1 MISSSDWNLNTA
13 TKNPTTSS
21 TNSSG
26 SASGTSGTTSNSS
39 GIVSNPNAS
48 LDKDAFLKLLL
59 IELQHQDPTDPMD
72 SDKMLT
78 QTSQLSALE
87 MQQNTNTTMQKMVE
101 TMKKLSDSF
110 STSMNTSALG
120 AIGKMATVSD
130 NKIKLTGP
138 DELVTLKMYLPE
150 DSDDKGVTLEIY
162 DSNNKLVFSE
172 KSDAKSISK
181 GLFTMEWPGR
191 NNDGVYA
198 GDGQYTVKM
207 VYNNKNGEKITANYG
222 TYPIEGVVFKNGV
235 AYAKMAGQE
244 VPFDTIQEITDY
256 KLSSSS
262 STGSSGQAGG
272 SSNENSSGSKVDGD
286 KGQSS
291 SSSTGSTGSSGQAG
305 GSSNENSSGSKEA
318 GDKGQ
323 KA

>member
-1 MISSSDWNLNTA
+1 MISLSDWNLNTA
-13 TKNPTTSS
+13 AT
-21 TNSSG
+21 
-26 SASGTSGTTSNSS
+26 TSGTTSSGSTSGTTRTDSSSSS
-39 GIVSNPNAS
+39 GIVSNPNAT

-101 TMKKLSDSF
+101 TMQKLSDSF
-110 STSMNTSALG
+110 STSMSTSALG

-130 NKIKLTGP
+130 NKIKLTGA
-138 DELVTLKMYLPE
+138 DELIALKMYLPE
-150 DSDDKGVTLEIY
+150 DSDENGVTLEIY

-172 KSDAKSISK
+172 KSDAKSISQ

-198 GDGQYTVKM
+198 GDGEYTVKM

-222 TYPIEGVVFKNGV
+222 TYPIEGVVFKDGV

-244 VPFDTIQEITDY
+244 VPFDAIQEITDY
-256 KLSSSS
+256 KLGSSS
-262 STGSSGQAGG
+262 STGGSGSSGDSSGG
-272 SSNENSSGSKVDGD
+272 SSDGDSSGSGSTEDGD
-286 KGQSS
+286 K
-291 SSSTGSTGSSGQAG
+291 
-305 GSSNENSSGSKEA
+305 EE
-318 GDKGQ
+318 

>member
-1 MISSSDWNLNTA
+1 MLTSSDWTMTNTNTNTNTA
-13 TKNPTTSS
+13 TTTSTNTTSDTSS
-21 TNSSG
+21 TSSSG
-26 SASGTSGTTSNSS
+26 LA
-39 GIVSNPNAS
+39 SNPNAT

-101 TMKKLSDSF
+101 TMQLLSNSF
-110 STSMNTSALG
+110 STSMSTSAIG

-130 NKIKLTGP
+130 NKIKLTGS
-138 DELVTLKMYLPE
+138 DEIIALKMYLPE
-150 DSDDKGVTLEIY
+150 DSDENGVTLEVY

-172 KSDAKSISK
+172 KSGEQSVSQ

-198 GDGQYTVKM
+198 GDGEYTVKM

-222 TYPIEGVVFKNGV
+222 TYPIEGIIFKEGL
-235 AYAKMAGQE
+235 AYAKMAGEE
-244 VPFDTIQEITDY
+244 VPFDAITEITDY

-262 STGSSGQAGG
+262 STGSGSSGSDSSGG
-272 SSNENSSGSKVDGD
+272 SSGTTEDSESEER
-286 KGQSS
+286 
-291 SSSTGSTGSSGQAG
+291 A
-305 GSSNENSSGSKEA
+305 
-318 GDKGQ
+318 
-323 KA
+323 

>member
-1 MISSSDWNLNTA
+1 MATTSWNNNLNWTNTSTA
-13 TKNPTTSS
+13 ATTSTSTASDTSS
-21 TNSSG
+21 TSSSG
-26 SASGTSGTTSNSS
+26 LA
-39 GIVSNPNAS
+39 SNPNAT

-101 TMKKLSDSF
+101 TMQLLSNSF
-110 STSMNTSALG
+110 STSMSTSAIG

-130 NKIKLTGP
+130 NKIKLTGS
-138 DELVTLKMYLPE
+138 DEIIALKMYLPE
-150 DSDDKGVTLEIY
+150 DSDENGVTLEVY

-172 KSDAKSISK
+172 KSGEQSVSQ

-198 GDGQYTVKM
+198 GDGEYTVKM

-222 TYPIEGVVFKNGV
+222 TYPIEGIVFKEGI

-244 VPFDTIQEITDY
+244 VPFDAISEITDY

-262 STGSSGQAGG
+262 SSGSSSSGG
-272 SSNENSSGSKVDGD
+272 DSSGDSSGSTEDSD
-286 KGQSS
+286 
-291 SSSTGSTGSSGQAG
+291 
-305 GSSNENSSGSKEA
+305 EEE
-318 GDKGQ
+318 

>member
-1 MISSSDWNLNTA
+1 MLTSSDWTMTNTNTNTA
-13 TKNPTTSS
+13 ATTTSTSTTSDTSS
-21 TNSSG
+21 TSSSG
-26 SASGTSGTTSNSS
+26 LA
-39 GIVSNPNAS
+39 SNPNAT

-101 TMKKLSDSF
+101 TMQLLSNSF
-110 STSMNTSALG
+110 STSMSTSAIG

-130 NKIKLTGP
+130 NKIKLTGS
-138 DELVTLKMYLPE
+138 DEIIALKMYLPE
-150 DSDDKGVTLEIY
+150 DSDENGVTLEVY

-172 KSDAKSISK
+172 KSGEQSISQ

-198 GDGQYTVKM
+198 GDGKYTVKM

-235 AYAKMAGQE
+235 AHAKMAGQE
-244 VPFDTIQEITDY
+244 VPFDAISEITDY

-262 STGSSGQAGG
+262 STGSG
-272 SSNENSSGSKVDGD
+272 SSGS
-286 KGQSS
+286 
-291 SSSTGSTGSSGQAG
+291 GSSGD
-305 GSSNENSSGSKEA
+305 SSGSTE
-318 GDKGQ
+318 DSDEEE

>member
-1 MISSSDWNLNTA
+1 MISSADWNLNTTA
-13 TKNPTTSS
+13 T
-21 TNSSG
+21 
-26 SASGTSGTTSNSS
+26 TSGTTSSGSTSGTTRTDSSSSS
-39 GIVSNPNAS
+39 GIVSNPNAT

-101 TMKKLSDSF
+101 TMQKLSDSF
-110 STSMNTSALG
+110 STSMSTSALG

-130 NKIKLTGP
+130 NKIKLTGA
-138 DELVTLKMYLPE
+138 DELIALKMYLPE
-150 DSDDKGVTLEIY
+150 DSDENGVTLEIY

-172 KSDAKSISK
+172 KSDAKSISQ

-198 GDGQYTVKM
+198 GDGEYTVKM

-222 TYPIEGVVFKNGV
+222 TYPIEGVVFKDGV

-244 VPFDTIQEITDY
+244 VPFDAIQEITDY
-256 KLSSSS
+256 KLGSSS
-262 STGSSGQAGG
+262 STGGSGSSGDSSGG
-272 SSNENSSGSKVDGD
+272 SSDGDSSGSGSTEDGD
-286 KGQSS
+286 K
-291 SSSTGSTGSSGQAG
+291 
-305 GSSNENSSGSKEA
+305 EE
-318 GDKGQ
+318 

>member
-1 MISSSDWNLNTA
+1 MISSSDWNLNT
-13 TKNPTTSS
+13 TT
-21 TNSSG
+21 T
-26 SASGTSGTTSNSS
+26 TSGTTSSGSTSGTTRTDSSSSS
-39 GIVSNPNAS
+39 GIVSNPNAT

-101 TMKKLSDSF
+101 TMQKLSDSF
-110 STSMNTSALG
+110 STSMSTSALG

-130 NKIKLTGP
+130 NKIKLTGA
-138 DELVTLKMYLPE
+138 DELIALKMYLPE
-150 DSDDKGVTLEIY
+150 DSDENGVTLEIY

-172 KSDAKSISK
+172 KSDAKSISQ

-198 GDGQYTVKM
+198 GDGEYTVKM

-222 TYPIEGVVFKNGV
+222 TYPIEGVVFKDGV

-244 VPFDTIQEITDY
+244 VPFDAIQEITDY
-256 KLSSSS
+256 KLGSSS
-262 STGSSGQAGG
+262 STGGSGSSGDSSGG
-272 SSNENSSGSKVDGD
+272 SSDGGSSGSTEDSD
-286 KGQSS
+286 KEER
-291 SSSTGSTGSSGQAG
+291 A
-305 GSSNENSSGSKEA
+305 
-318 GDKGQ
+318 
-323 KA
+323 

>member
-1 MISSSDWNLNTA
+1 MLTSSDWTMTNTNTNTA
-13 TKNPTTSS
+13 ATTTSTSTTSDTSS
-21 TNSSG
+21 TSSSG
-26 SASGTSGTTSNSS
+26 L
-39 GIVSNPNAS
+39 VSNPNAT

-78 QTSQLSALE
+78 QTSQLAALE

-101 TMKKLSDSF
+101 TMQLLSNSF
-110 STSMNTSALG
+110 STSMSTSAIG

-130 NKIKLTGP
+130 NKIKLTGS
-138 DELVTLKMYLPE
+138 DEVIALKMYLPE
-150 DSDDKGVTLEIY
+150 DSDENGVTLEVY

-172 KSDAKSISK
+172 KSGEQSVSQ

-198 GDGQYTVKM
+198 GDGEYTVKM

-222 TYPIEGVVFKNGV
+222 TYPIEGIVFKEGI

-244 VPFDTIQEITDY
+244 VPFDAISEITDY

-262 STGSSGQAGG
+262 STGSG
-272 SSNENSSGSKVDGD
+272 SSGS
-286 KGQSS
+286 
-291 SSSTGSTGSSGQAG
+291 GSSGD
-305 GSSNENSSGSKEA
+305 SSGSTE
-318 GDKGQ
+318 DSDEEE

>member
-1 MISSSDWNLNTA
+1 MATTSWNNNLNWTNTSTA
-13 TKNPTTSS
+13 ATTSTSTASDTSS
-21 TNSSG
+21 TSSSG
-26 SASGTSGTTSNSS
+26 LT
-39 GIVSNPNAS
+39 SNPNAT

-101 TMKKLSDSF
+101 TMQLLSNSF
-110 STSMNTSALG
+110 STSMSTSAIG

-130 NKIKLTGP
+130 NKIKLTGS
-138 DELVTLKMYLPE
+138 DEIIALKMYLPE
-150 DSDDKGVTLEIY
+150 DSDENGVTLEVY

-172 KSDAKSISK
+172 KSGEQSVSQ

-198 GDGQYTVKM
+198 GDGEYTVKM

-222 TYPIEGVVFKNGV
+222 TYPIEGIVFKEGI

-244 VPFDTIQEITDY
+244 VPFDAISEITDY

-262 STGSSGQAGG
+262 SSGSSSSGG
-272 SSNENSSGSKVDGD
+272 DSSGDSSGSTEDSDEEG
-286 KGQSS
+286 
-291 SSSTGSTGSSGQAG
+291 
-305 GSSNENSSGSKEA
+305 
-318 GDKGQ
+318 

>member
-1 MISSSDWNLNTA
+1 MLTSSDWTMTNTNTNTA
-13 TKNPTTSS
+13 ATTTSTSTTSDTSS
-21 TNSSG
+21 TSSSG
-26 SASGTSGTTSNSS
+26 L
-39 GIVSNPNAS
+39 VSNPNAT

-101 TMKKLSDSF
+101 TMQLLSNSF
-110 STSMNTSALG
+110 STSMSTSAIG

-130 NKIKLTGP
+130 NKIKLTGS
-138 DELVTLKMYLPE
+138 DEVIALKMYLPE
-150 DSDDKGVTLEIY
+150 DSDENGVTLEVY

-172 KSDAKSISK
+172 KSGEQSVSQ

-198 GDGQYTVKM
+198 GDGEYTVKM

-222 TYPIEGVVFKNGV
+222 TYPIEGIVFKEGI

-244 VPFDTIQEITDY
+244 VPFDAISEITDY

-262 STGSSGQAGG
+262 STGSG
-272 SSNENSSGSKVDGD
+272 SSGS
-286 KGQSS
+286 
-291 SSSTGSTGSSGQAG
+291 GSSGD
-305 GSSNENSSGSKEA
+305 SSGSTED
-318 GDKGQ
+318 GDEEE

>member
-1 MISSSDWNLNTA
+1 MLTSSDWTMTNTNTNTNTNTA
-13 TKNPTTSS
+13 TTTSTNTTSDTSS
-21 TNSSG
+21 TSSSG
-26 SASGTSGTTSNSS
+26 LA
-39 GIVSNPNAS
+39 SNPNAT

-101 TMKKLSDSF
+101 TMQLLSNSF
-110 STSMNTSALG
+110 STSMSTSAIG

-130 NKIKLTGP
+130 NKIKLTGS
-138 DELVTLKMYLPE
+138 DEIIALKMYLPE
-150 DSDDKGVTLEIY
+150 DSDENGVTLEVY

-172 KSDAKSISK
+172 KSGEQSVSQ

-198 GDGQYTVKM
+198 GDGEYTVKM

-222 TYPIEGVVFKNGV
+222 TYPIEGIIFKEGL

-244 VPFDTIQEITDY
+244 VPFDAITEITDY

-262 STGSSGQAGG
+262 STGSGSSGSDSSGG
-272 SSNENSSGSKVDGD
+272 SSGTTEGSE
-286 KGQSS
+286 SEER
-291 SSSTGSTGSSGQAG
+291 A
-305 GSSNENSSGSKEA
+305 
-318 GDKGQ
+318 
-323 KA
+323 

>member
-1 MISSSDWNLNTA
+1 MISSSDWNLNTTA
-13 TKNPTTSS
+13 T
-21 TNSSG
+21 
-26 SASGTSGTTSNSS
+26 TSGTTSLGSTSGTTRTDSSSSS
-39 GIVSNPNAS
+39 GIVSNPNAT

-101 TMKKLSDSF
+101 TMQKLSDSF
-110 STSMNTSALG
+110 STSMSTSALG

-130 NKIKLTGP
+130 NKIKLTGA
-138 DELVTLKMYLPE
+138 DELIALKMYLPE
-150 DSDDKGVTLEIY
+150 DSDENGVTLEIY

-172 KSDAKSISK
+172 KSDAKSISQ

-198 GDGQYTVKM
+198 GDGEYTVKM

-222 TYPIEGVVFKNGV
+222 TYPIEGVVFKDGV

-244 VPFDTIQEITDY
+244 VPFDAIQEITDY
-256 KLSSSS
+256 KLGSSS
-262 STGSSGQAGG
+262 STGGSGSSGDSSGG
-272 SSNENSSGSKVDGD
+272 LSDGDSSGSGSTEDGD
-286 KGQSS
+286 K
-291 SSSTGSTGSSGQAG
+291 
-305 GSSNENSSGSKEA
+305 EE
-318 GDKGQ
+318 

>member
-13 TKNPTTSS
+13 AT
-21 TNSSG
+21 
-26 SASGTSGTTSNSS
+26 TSGTTSSGSTSGTTRTDSSSSS
-39 GIVSNPNAS
+39 GIVSNPNAT

-101 TMKKLSDSF
+101 TMQKLSDSF
-110 STSMNTSALG
+110 STSMSTSALG
-120 AIGKMATVSD
+120 AIGKIATVSD
-130 NKIKLTGP
+130 NKIKLTGA
-138 DELVTLKMYLPE
+138 DELIALKMYLPE
-150 DSDDKGVTLEIY
+150 DSDENGVTLEIY

-172 KSDAKSISK
+172 KSDAKSISQ

-198 GDGQYTVKM
+198 GDGEYTVKM

-222 TYPIEGVVFKNGV
+222 TYPIEGVVFKDGV

-244 VPFDTIQEITDY
+244 VPFDAIQEITDY
-256 KLSSSS
+256 KLGSSS
-262 STGSSGQAGG
+262 STGGSGSSGDSSGG
-272 SSNENSSGSKVDGD
+272 SSDGDSSGSGSTEDGD
-286 KGQSS
+286 K
-291 SSSTGSTGSSGQAG
+291 
-305 GSSNENSSGSKEA
+305 EE
-318 GDKGQ
+318 

>member
-1 MISSSDWNLNTA
+1 MATTNWNSNLNWTNTA
-13 TKNPTTSS
+13 NTTNNSTTKTD
-21 TNSSG
+21 NSSN
-26 SASGTSGTTSNSS
+26 SNNNSGV
-39 GIVSNPNAS
+39 VSNPNAT

-101 TMKKLSDSF
+101 TMQKLSDSF
-110 STSMNTSALG
+110 STSMSTSALG

-130 NKIKLTGP
+130 NKIKLTGA
-138 DELVTLKMYLPE
+138 DELIALKMYLPE
-150 DSDDKGVTLEIY
+150 DSDENGVTLEIY

-172 KSDAKSISK
+172 KSDAKSISQ

-198 GDGQYTVKM
+198 GDGEYTVKM

-222 TYPIEGVVFKNGV
+222 TYPIEGIVFKDGQ
-235 AYAKMAGQE
+235 AIAKMAGQE
-244 VPFDTIQEITDY
+244 VPFDAIQEITDY

-262 STGSSGQAGG
+262 STGESG
-272 SSNENSSGSKVDGD
+272 SSDGDSSGSTEDGD
-286 KGQSS
+286 K
-291 SSSTGSTGSSGQAG
+291 
-305 GSSNENSSGSKEA
+305 EE
-318 GDKGQ
+318 

>member
-1 MISSSDWNLNTA
+1 MISSSDWNLNTTA
-13 TKNPTTSS
+13 T
-21 TNSSG
+21 
-26 SASGTSGTTSNSS
+26 TSGTTSSGSTSGTTRTDSSSSS
-39 GIVSNPNAS
+39 GIVSNPNAT

-101 TMKKLSDSF
+101 TMQKLSDSF
-110 STSMNTSALG
+110 STSMSTSALG

-130 NKIKLTGP
+130 NKIKLTGA
-138 DELVTLKMYLPE
+138 DELIALKMYLPE
-150 DSDDKGVTLEIY
+150 DSDENGVTLEIY

-172 KSDAKSISK
+172 KSDAKSISQ

-198 GDGQYTVKM
+198 GDGEYTVKM

-222 TYPIEGVVFKNGV
+222 TYPIEGVVFKDGV

-244 VPFDTIQEITDY
+244 VPFDAIQEITDY
-256 KLSSSS
+256 KLGSSS
-262 STGSSGQAGG
+262 STGGSGSSGDSSGDSSGG
-272 SSNENSSGSKVDGD
+272 SSDGDSSGSGSTEDGD
-286 KGQSS
+286 K
-291 SSSTGSTGSSGQAG
+291 
-305 GSSNENSSGSKEA
+305 EE
-318 GDKGQ
+318 

>member
-1 MISSSDWNLNTA
+1 MATTSWNNNLNWTNTSSAATTGTSTA
-13 TKNPTTSS
+13 SDTSS
-21 TNSSG
+21 TSSSG
-26 SASGTSGTTSNSS
+26 LT
-39 GIVSNPNAS
+39 SNPNAT

-101 TMKKLSDSF
+101 TMQLLSNSF
-110 STSMNTSALG
+110 STSMSTSAIG

-130 NKIKLTGP
+130 NKIKLTGS
-138 DELVTLKMYLPE
+138 DEIIALKMYLPE
-150 DSDDKGVTLEIY
+150 DSDENGVTLEVY

-172 KSDAKSISK
+172 KSGEQSVSQ

-198 GDGQYTVKM
+198 GDGEYTVKM

-222 TYPIEGVVFKNGV
+222 TYPIEGIVFKEGI

-244 VPFDTIQEITDY
+244 VPFDAISEITDY

-262 STGSSGQAGG
+262 SSGSGSSGGD
-272 SSNENSSGSKVDGD
+272 SSGDSSGSTEDSD
-286 KGQSS
+286 
-291 SSSTGSTGSSGQAG
+291 
-305 GSSNENSSGSKEA
+305 EEE
-318 GDKGQ
+318 

>member
-13 TKNPTTSS
+13 ATTSGA
-21 TNSSG
+21 TSSG
-26 SASGTSGTTSNSS
+26 STSGITRTDSSSSS
-39 GIVSNPNAS
+39 GIVSNPNAT

-101 TMKKLSDSF
+101 TMQKLSDSF
-110 STSMNTSALG
+110 STSMSTSALG

-130 NKIKLTGP
+130 NKIKLTGA
-138 DELVTLKMYLPE
+138 DELIALKMYLPE
-150 DSDDKGVTLEIY
+150 DSDENGVTLEIY

-172 KSDAKSISK
+172 KSDAKSISQ

-198 GDGQYTVKM
+198 GDGEYTVKM
-207 VYNNKNGEKITANYG
+207 VYNNKNGKKITANYG
-222 TYPIEGVVFKNGV
+222 TYPIEGVVFKDGV

-244 VPFDTIQEITDY
+244 VPFDAIQEITDY
-256 KLSSSS
+256 KLGSSS
-262 STGSSGQAGG
+262 STGGSGSSGDSSGG
-272 SSNENSSGSKVDGD
+272 SSNGDSSGSGSTEDGD
-286 KGQSS
+286 K
-291 SSSTGSTGSSGQAG
+291 
-305 GSSNENSSGSKEA
+305 EE
-318 GDKGQ
+318 

>member
-1 MISSSDWNLNTA
+1 MATTNWNSNLNWTNTANTNQTSNKDTKVDNSSS
-13 TKNPTTSS
+13 
-21 TNSSG
+21 
-26 SASGTSGTTSNSS
+26 SNSS
-39 GIVSNPNAS
+39 GVVSNPNAT

-101 TMKKLSDSF
+101 TMEKLSNSF
-110 STSMNTSALG
+110 STSMSTAAVG
-120 AIGKMATVSD
+120 AIGKMATVNE
-130 NKIKLTGP
+130 NKVKLTGA
-138 DELVTLKMYLPE
+138 DEVIALKMYLPE
-150 DSDDKGVTLEIY
+150 DSDDKGITLEVY
-162 DSNNKLVFSE
+162 DKNNKLVFSE
-172 KSDAKSISK
+172 KSNEGKEVSK

-198 GDGQYTVKM
+198 GDGEYTVKM

-222 TYPIEGVVFKNGV
+222 TYPIEGVVFKDGV

-244 VPFDTIQEITDY
+244 VPFDAIQEITDY
-256 KLSSSS
+256 KLGSSS
-262 STGSSGQAGG
+262 STGGSGSSGDSSGG
-272 SSNENSSGSKVDGD
+272 SSDGDSSGSGSTEDGD
-286 KGQSS
+286 K
-291 SSSTGSTGSSGQAG
+291 
-305 GSSNENSSGSKEA
+305 EE
-318 GDKGQ
+318 

>member
-1 MISSSDWNLNTA
+1 MISSSDWNLNTTA
-13 TKNPTTSS
+13 T
-21 TNSSG
+21 
-26 SASGTSGTTSNSS
+26 TSGTTSSGSTSGTTRTDSSSSS
-39 GIVSNPNAS
+39 GIVSNPNAT

-101 TMKKLSDSF
+101 TMQKLSDSF
-110 STSMNTSALG
+110 STSMSTSALG

-130 NKIKLTGP
+130 NKIKLTGA
-138 DELVTLKMYLPE
+138 DELIALKMYLPE
-150 DSDDKGVTLEIY
+150 DSDENGVTLEIY

-172 KSDAKSISK
+172 KSDSKSISQ

-198 GDGQYTVKM
+198 GDGEYTVKM

-222 TYPIEGVVFKNGV
+222 TYPIEGVVFKDGV

-244 VPFDTIQEITDY
+244 VPFDAIQEITDY
-256 KLSSSS
+256 KLGSSS
-262 STGSSGQAGG
+262 STGGSGSSGDSSGG
-272 SSNENSSGSKVDGD
+272 SSDGDSSGSTEDGD
-286 KGQSS
+286 K
-291 SSSTGSTGSSGQAG
+291 
-305 GSSNENSSGSKEA
+305 EE
-318 GDKGQ
+318 

>member
-1 MISSSDWNLNTA
+1 MATTNWNSNLNWTNTANTNQTSNKDTKVDNSSS
-13 TKNPTTSS
+13 
-21 TNSSG
+21 
-26 SASGTSGTTSNSS
+26 SNSS
-39 GIVSNPNAS
+39 GVVSNPNAT

-101 TMKKLSDSF
+101 TMQKLSNSF
-110 STSMNTSALG
+110 STSMSTSALG

-130 NKIKLTGP
+130 NKIKLTGA
-138 DELVTLKMYLPE
+138 DELIALKMYLPE
-150 DSDDKGVTLEIY
+150 DSDENGVTLEIY

-172 KSDAKSISK
+172 KSDAKSISQ

-198 GDGQYTVKM
+198 GDGEYTVKM

-222 TYPIEGVVFKNGV
+222 TYPIEGIVFKDGQ
-235 AYAKMAGQE
+235 AIAKMAGKE
-244 VPFDTIQEITDY
+244 VPFDQIKEITDY

-262 STGSSGQAGG
+262 STGGSGSSGDSSGG
-272 SSNENSSGSKVDGD
+272 SSDGDSSGSGSTEDGD
-286 KGQSS
+286 K
-291 SSSTGSTGSSGQAG
+291 
-305 GSSNENSSGSKEA
+305 EE
-318 GDKGQ
+318 

>member
-1 MISSSDWNLNTA
+1 MISSSDWNLNTTA
-13 TKNPTTSS
+13 T
-21 TNSSG
+21 
-26 SASGTSGTTSNSS
+26 TSGTTSSGSISGTTRTDSSSSS
-39 GIVSNPNAS
+39 GIVSNPNAT

-101 TMKKLSDSF
+101 TMQKLSDSF
-110 STSMNTSALG
+110 STSMSTSALG

-130 NKIKLTGP
+130 NKIKLTGA
-138 DELVTLKMYLPE
+138 DELIALKMYLPE
-150 DSDDKGVTLEIY
+150 DSDENGVTLEIY

-172 KSDAKSISK
+172 KSDAKSISQ

-198 GDGQYTVKM
+198 GDGEYTVKM

-222 TYPIEGVVFKNGV
+222 TYPIEGVVFKDGV

-244 VPFDTIQEITDY
+244 VPFDAIQEITDY
-256 KLSSSS
+256 KLGSSS
-262 STGSSGQAGG
+262 STGGSGSSGDSSGG
-272 SSNENSSGSKVDGD
+272 SSDGDSSGSGSTEDGD
-286 KGQSS
+286 K
-291 SSSTGSTGSSGQAG
+291 
-305 GSSNENSSGSKEA
+305 EE
-318 GDKGQ
+318 

>member
-1 MISSSDWNLNTA
+1 MLTSSDWTMTNTNTNTA
-13 TKNPTTSS
+13 ATTTSTSTTSDTSS
-21 TNSSG
+21 TSSSG
-26 SASGTSGTTSNSS
+26 L
-39 GIVSNPNAS
+39 VSNPNAT

-101 TMKKLSDSF
+101 TMQLLSNSF
-110 STSMNTSALG
+110 STSMSTSAIG

-130 NKIKLTGP
+130 NKIKLTGS
-138 DELVTLKMYLPE
+138 DEVIALKMYLPE
-150 DSDDKGVTLEIY
+150 DSDENGVTLEVY

-172 KSDAKSISK
+172 KSGEQSVSQ

-198 GDGQYTVKM
+198 GDGEYTVKM

-222 TYPIEGVVFKNGV
+222 TYPIEGIVFKEGI

-244 VPFDTIQEITDY
+244 VPFDAISEITDY

-262 STGSSGQAGG
+262 STGSG
-272 SSNENSSGSKVDGD
+272 SSGSGSSGDSSGSTEDGD
-286 KGQSS
+286 K
-291 SSSTGSTGSSGQAG
+291 
-305 GSSNENSSGSKEA
+305 EE
-318 GDKGQ
+318 

>member
-13 TKNPTTSS
+13 AT
-21 TNSSG
+21 
-26 SASGTSGTTSNSS
+26 TSGTTSSGSTSGTTRTDSSSSS
-39 GIVSNPNAS
+39 GIVSNPNAT

-101 TMKKLSDSF
+101 TMQKLSDSF
-110 STSMNTSALG
+110 STSMSTSALG

-130 NKIKLTGP
+130 NKIKLTGA
-138 DELVTLKMYLPE
+138 DELIALKMYLPE
-150 DSDDKGVTLEIY
+150 DSDENGVTLEIY

-172 KSDAKSISK
+172 KSDAKSISQ

-198 GDGQYTVKM
+198 GDGEYTVKM

-222 TYPIEGVVFKNGV
+222 TYPIEGVVFKDGV

-244 VPFDTIQEITDY
+244 VPFDAIQEITDY
-256 KLSSSS
+256 KLGSSS
-262 STGSSGQAGG
+262 STGGSGSSGDSSGG
-272 SSNENSSGSKVDGD
+272 SSDGDSSGS
-286 KGQSS
+286 
-291 SSSTGSTGSSGQAG
+291 GST
-305 GSSNENSSGSKEA
+305 EDVDKEE
-318 GDKGQ
+318 

>member
-1 MISSSDWNLNTA
+1 MISSSDWNLNTTA
-13 TKNPTTSS
+13 T
-21 TNSSG
+21 
-26 SASGTSGTTSNSS
+26 TSGTTSSGSTSGTTRTDSSSSS
-39 GIVSNPNAS
+39 GIVSNPNAT

-78 QTSQLSALE
+78 QTSQLGALE

-101 TMKKLSDSF
+101 TMQKLSDSF
-110 STSMNTSALG
+110 STSMSTSALG

-130 NKIKLTGP
+130 NKIKLTGA
-138 DELVTLKMYLPE
+138 DELIALKMYLPE
-150 DSDDKGVTLEIY
+150 DSDENGVTLEIY

-172 KSDAKSISK
+172 KSDAKSISQ

-198 GDGQYTVKM
+198 GDGEYTVKM

-222 TYPIEGVVFKNGV
+222 TYPIEGVVFKDGV

-244 VPFDTIQEITDY
+244 VPFDAIQEITDY
-256 KLSSSS
+256 KLGSSS
-262 STGSSGQAGG
+262 STGGSGSSGDSSGG
-272 SSNENSSGSKVDGD
+272 SSDGDSSGSGSTEDGD
-286 KGQSS
+286 K
-291 SSSTGSTGSSGQAG
+291 
-305 GSSNENSSGSKEA
+305 EE
-318 GDKGQ
+318 

>member
-1 MISSSDWNLNTA
+1 MISSSDWKLNTA
-13 TKNPTTSS
+13 ATTSGA
-21 TNSSG
+21 TSSG
-26 SASGTSGTTSNSS
+26 STSGTTRTDSSSSS
-39 GIVSNPNAS
+39 GIVSNPNAT

-101 TMKKLSDSF
+101 TMQKLSDSF
-110 STSMNTSALG
+110 STSMSTSALG

-130 NKIKLTGP
+130 NKIKLTGAN
-138 DELVTLKMYLPE
+138 ELIALKMYLPE
-150 DSDDKGVTLEIY
+150 DSDENGVTLEIY

-172 KSDAKSISK
+172 KSDAKSISQ

-198 GDGQYTVKM
+198 GDGKYTVKM

-235 AYAKMAGQE
+235 AHAKMAG
-244 VPFDTIQEITDY
+244 
-256 KLSSSS
+256 
-262 STGSSGQAGG
+262 
-272 SSNENSSGSKVDGD
+272 
-286 KGQSS
+286 
-291 SSSTGSTGSSGQAG
+291 
-305 GSSNENSSGSKEA
+305 
-318 GDKGQ
+318 
-323 KA
+323 

>member
-1 MISSSDWNLNTA
+1 MISSSDWNLNTTA
-13 TKNPTTSS
+13 TTSGA
-21 TNSSG
+21 TSSG
-26 SASGTSGTTSNSS
+26 STSGTTRTDSSSSS
-39 GIVSNPNAS
+39 GIVSNPNAT

-101 TMKKLSDSF
+101 TMQKLSDSF
-110 STSMNTSALG
+110 STSMSTSALG

-130 NKIKLTGP
+130 NKIKLTGA
-138 DELVTLKMYLPE
+138 DELIALKMYLPE
-150 DSDDKGVTLEIY
+150 DSDENGVTLEIY

-172 KSDAKSISK
+172 KSDSKSISQ

-198 GDGQYTVKM
+198 GDGEYTVKM

-222 TYPIEGVVFKNGV
+222 TYPIEGVVFKDGV

-244 VPFDTIQEITDY
+244 VPFDAIQEITDY
-256 KLSSSS
+256 KLGSSS
-262 STGSSGQAGG
+262 STGGSGSSGDSSGG
-272 SSNENSSGSKVDGD
+272 SSDGDSSGSGSTEDGD
-286 KGQSS
+286 K
-291 SSSTGSTGSSGQAG
+291 
-305 GSSNENSSGSKEA
+305 EE
-318 GDKGQ
+318 

>member
-13 TKNPTTSS
+13 AT
-21 TNSSG
+21 
-26 SASGTSGTTSNSS
+26 TSGTTSSGSTSGTTRTDSSSSS
-39 GIVSNPNAS
+39 GIVSNPNAT

-101 TMKKLSDSF
+101 TMQKLSDSF
-110 STSMNTSALG
+110 STSMSTSALG

-130 NKIKLTGP
+130 NKIKLTGA
-138 DELVTLKMYLPE
+138 DELIALKMYLPE
-150 DSDDKGVTLEIY
+150 DSDENGVTLEIY

-172 KSDAKSISK
+172 KSDAKSISQ

-198 GDGQYTVKM
+198 GDGEYTVKM

-222 TYPIEGVVFKNGV
+222 TYPIEGVVFKDGV

-244 VPFDTIQEITDY
+244 VSFDAIQEITDY
-256 KLSSSS
+256 KLGSSS
-262 STGSSGQAGG
+262 STGGSGSSGDSSGG
-272 SSNENSSGSKVDGD
+272 SSDGDSSGSGSTEDGD
-286 KGQSS
+286 K
-291 SSSTGSTGSSGQAG
+291 
-305 GSSNENSSGSKEA
+305 EE
-318 GDKGQ
+318 

>member
-1 MISSSDWNLNTA
+1 MLTSSDWTMTNTNTNTA
-13 TKNPTTSS
+13 TTTSTSTTSDTSS
-21 TNSSG
+21 TSSSG
-26 SASGTSGTTSNSS
+26 L
-39 GIVSNPNAS
+39 VSNPNAT

-101 TMKKLSDSF
+101 TMQLLSNSF
-110 STSMNTSALG
+110 STSMSTSAIG

-130 NKIKLTGP
+130 NKIKLTGS
-138 DELVTLKMYLPE
+138 DEVIALKMYLPE
-150 DSDDKGVTLEIY
+150 DSDENGVTLEVY

-172 KSDAKSISK
+172 KSGEQSVSQ

-198 GDGQYTVKM
+198 GDGEYTVKM

-222 TYPIEGVVFKNGV
+222 TYPIEGIVFKEGI

-244 VPFDTIQEITDY
+244 VPFDAISEITDY

-262 STGSSGQAGG
+262 STGSG
-272 SSNENSSGSKVDGD
+272 SSGS
-286 KGQSS
+286 
-291 SSSTGSTGSSGQAG
+291 GSSGD
-305 GSSNENSSGSKEA
+305 SSGSTE
-318 GDKGQ
+318 DSDEEE

>member
-1 MISSSDWNLNTA
+1 MISSSDWNLNTTA
-13 TKNPTTSS
+13 T
-21 TNSSG
+21 
-26 SASGTSGTTSNSS
+26 TSGTTSSGSTSGTTRTDSSSSS
-39 GIVSNPNAS
+39 GIVSNPNAT

-101 TMKKLSDSF
+101 TMQKLSDSF
-110 STSMNTSALG
+110 STSMSTSALG

-130 NKIKLTGP
+130 NKIKLTGA
-138 DELVTLKMYLPE
+138 DELIALKMYLPE
-150 DSDDKGVTLEIY
+150 DSDENGVTLEIY

-172 KSDAKSISK
+172 KSDAKSISQ

-198 GDGQYTVKM
+198 GDGEYTVKM

-222 TYPIEGVVFKNGV
+222 TYPIEGVVFKDGV

-244 VPFDTIQEITDY
+244 VPFDAIQEITDY
-256 KLSSSS
+256 KLGSSS
-262 STGSSGQAGG
+262 STGGGG
-272 SSNENSSGSKVDGD
+272 SSGDSSGGSSDGDSSGSGSTEDGD
-286 KGQSS
+286 K
-291 SSSTGSTGSSGQAG
+291 
-305 GSSNENSSGSKEA
+305 EE
-318 GDKGQ
+318 

>member
-1 MISSSDWNLNTA
+1 MATTSWNNNLNWTNTSTA
-13 TKNPTTSS
+13 ATTGTSTASDTSS
-21 TNSSG
+21 TSSSG
-26 SASGTSGTTSNSS
+26 LA
-39 GIVSNPNAS
+39 SNPNAT

-101 TMKKLSDSF
+101 TMQLLSNSF
-110 STSMNTSALG
+110 STSMSTSAIG

-130 NKIKLTGP
+130 NKIKLTGS
-138 DELVTLKMYLPE
+138 DEIIALKMYLPE
-150 DSDDKGVTLEIY
+150 DSDENGVTLEVY

-172 KSDAKSISK
+172 KSGEQSVSQ

-198 GDGQYTVKM
+198 GDGEYTVKM

-222 TYPIEGVVFKNGV
+222 TYPIEGIVFKEGI

-244 VPFDTIQEITDY
+244 VPFDAISEITDY

-262 STGSSGQAGG
+262 SSGSSSSGG
-272 SSNENSSGSKVDGD
+272 DSSGDSSGSTEYSD
-286 KGQSS
+286 
-291 SSSTGSTGSSGQAG
+291 
-305 GSSNENSSGSKEA
+305 EEE
-318 GDKGQ
+318 

>member
-1 MISSSDWNLNTA
+1 MISSSDWNLNT
-13 TKNPTTSS
+13 TT
-21 TNSSG
+21 T
-26 SASGTSGTTSNSS
+26 TSGTTSSGSTSGTTRTDSSSSS
-39 GIVSNPNAS
+39 GIVSNPNAT

-101 TMKKLSDSF
+101 TMQKLSDSF
-110 STSMNTSALG
+110 STSMSTSALG

-130 NKIKLTGP
+130 NKIKLTGA
-138 DELVTLKMYLPE
+138 DELIALKMYLPE
-150 DSDDKGVTLEIY
+150 DSDENGVTLEIY

-172 KSDAKSISK
+172 KSDAKSISQ

-198 GDGQYTVKM
+198 GDGEYTVKM

-222 TYPIEGVVFKNGV
+222 TYPIEGVVFKDGV

-244 VPFDTIQEITDY
+244 VPFDAIQEITDY
-256 KLSSSS
+256 KLGSSS
-262 STGSSGQAGG
+262 STGGSGSSGDSSGG
-272 SSNENSSGSKVDGD
+272 SSDGGSSGS
-286 KGQSS
+286 
-291 SSSTGSTGSSGQAG
+291 GSTEDG
-305 GSSNENSSGSKEA
+305 NKEE
-318 GDKGQ
+318 

>member
-1 MISSSDWNLNTA
+1 MISSSDWNLNTTA
-13 TKNPTTSS
+13 T
-21 TNSSG
+21 
-26 SASGTSGTTSNSS
+26 TSGTTSSGSTSGTTRTDSSSSS
-39 GIVSNPNAS
+39 GIVSNPNAT

-101 TMKKLSDSF
+101 TMQKLSDSF
-110 STSMNTSALG
+110 STSMSTSALG

-130 NKIKLTGP
+130 NKIKLTGA
-138 DELVTLKMYLPE
+138 DELIALKMYLPE
-150 DSDDKGVTLEIY
+150 DSDENGVTLEIY

-172 KSDAKSISK
+172 KSDAKSISQ

-198 GDGQYTVKM
+198 GDGEYTVKM

-222 TYPIEGVVFKNGV
+222 TYPIEGVVFKDGV
-235 AYAKMAGQE
+235 AYAKMAGPE
-244 VPFDTIQEITDY
+244 VPFDAIQEITDY
-256 KLSSSS
+256 TLGSSSS
-262 STGSSGQAGG
+262 PGGSGSSGDSSGG
-272 SSNENSSGSKVDGD
+272 SSDGDSSGSGSTEDGD
-286 KGQSS
+286 K
-291 SSSTGSTGSSGQAG
+291 
-305 GSSNENSSGSKEA
+305 EE
-318 GDKGQ
+318 

>member
-1 MISSSDWNLNTA
+1 MISSSDWNLNTTA
-13 TKNPTTSS
+13 T
-21 TNSSG
+21 
-26 SASGTSGTTSNSS
+26 TSGTTSSRSTSGTTRTDSSSSS
-39 GIVSNPNAS
+39 GIVSNPNAT

-101 TMKKLSDSF
+101 TMQKLSDSF
-110 STSMNTSALG
+110 STSMSTSALG

-130 NKIKLTGP
+130 NKIKLTGA
-138 DELVTLKMYLPE
+138 DELIALKMYLPE
-150 DSDDKGVTLEIY
+150 DSDENGVTLEIY

-172 KSDAKSISK
+172 KSDAKSISQ

-198 GDGQYTVKM
+198 GDGEYTVKM

-222 TYPIEGVVFKNGV
+222 TYPIEGVVFKDGV

-244 VPFDTIQEITDY
+244 VPFDAIREITDY
-256 KLSSSS
+256 KLGSSS
-262 STGSSGQAGG
+262 STGGSGSSGDSSGG
-272 SSNENSSGSKVDGD
+272 SSDGDSSGSGSTEDGD
-286 KGQSS
+286 K
-291 SSSTGSTGSSGQAG
+291 
-305 GSSNENSSGSKEA
+305 EE
-318 GDKGQ
+318 

>member
-1 MISSSDWNLNTA
+1 MMATTNWNSNLNWTNTTNTNQTSNKDTKADNSSS
-13 TKNPTTSS
+13 
-21 TNSSG
+21 
-26 SASGTSGTTSNSS
+26 SNSS
-39 GIVSNPNAS
+39 GVVSNPNAT

-101 TMKKLSDSF
+101 TMQKLSNSF
-110 STSMNTSALG
+110 STSMSTSALG
-120 AIGKMATVSD
+120 AIGKMATVLD
-130 NKIKLTGP
+130 NKIKLTGA
-138 DELVTLKMYLPE
+138 DELIALKMYLPE
-150 DSDDKGVTLEIY
+150 DSDENGVTLEIY

-172 KSDAKSISK
+172 KSDAKSISQ

-198 GDGQYTVKM
+198 GDGEYTVKM

-222 TYPIEGVVFKNGV
+222 TYPIEGIVFKDGQ
-235 AYAKMAGQE
+235 AIAKMAGKE
-244 VPFDTIQEITDY
+244 VPFDQIKEITDY

-262 STGSSGQAGG
+262 STGESGSSGDSNSG
-272 SSNENSSGSKVDGD
+272 SSDGDSSGSGSTEDGD
-286 KGQSS
+286 K
-291 SSSTGSTGSSGQAG
+291 
-305 GSSNENSSGSKEA
+305 EE
-318 GDKGQ
+318 

>member
-1 MISSSDWNLNTA
+1 MISSSDWNLNTTA
-13 TKNPTTSS
+13 T
-21 TNSSG
+21 
-26 SASGTSGTTSNSS
+26 TSGTTSSGSTSGTTRTDSSSSS
-39 GIVSNPNAS
+39 GIVSNPNAT

-101 TMKKLSDSF
+101 TMQKLSDSF
-110 STSMNTSALG
+110 STSMSTSALG

-130 NKIKLTGP
+130 NKIKLTGA
-138 DELVTLKMYLPE
+138 DELIALKMYLPE
-150 DSDDKGVTLEIY
+150 DSDENGVTLEIY

-172 KSDAKSISK
+172 KSDAKSISQ

-198 GDGQYTVKM
+198 GDGEYTVKM

-222 TYPIEGVVFKNGV
+222 TYPIEGVVFKDGV

-244 VPFDTIQEITDY
+244 VPFDAIQEITDY
-256 KLSSSS
+256 KLGSSS
-262 STGSSGQAGG
+262 STGGSGSSGDASGG
-272 SSNENSSGSKVDGD
+272 SSDGDSSGSGSTEDGD
-286 KGQSS
+286 K
-291 SSSTGSTGSSGQAG
+291 
-305 GSSNENSSGSKEA
+305 EE
-318 GDKGQ
+318 

>member
-1 MISSSDWNLNTA
+1 MLTSSDWTMTNTNTNTA
-13 TKNPTTSS
+13 ATTTSTSTTSDTSS
-21 TNSSG
+21 TSSSG
-26 SASGTSGTTSNSS
+26 LA
-39 GIVSNPNAS
+39 SNPNAT

-87 MQQNTNTTMQKMVE
+87 MQQNTNTTMQQMVE
-101 TMKKLSDSF
+101 TMQLLSNSF
-110 STSMNTSALG
+110 STSMSTSAIG

-130 NKIKLTGP
+130 NKIKLTGS
-138 DELVTLKMYLPE
+138 DEIIALKMYLPE
-150 DSDDKGVTLEIY
+150 DSDENGVTLEVY

-172 KSDAKSISK
+172 KSGEQSVSQ

-198 GDGQYTVKM
+198 GDGEYTVKM

-222 TYPIEGVVFKNGV
+222 TYPIEGIVFKEGI

-244 VPFDTIQEITDY
+244 VPFDAISEITDY

-262 STGSSGQAGG
+262 STGSG
-272 SSNENSSGSKVDGD
+272 SSGS
-286 KGQSS
+286 
-291 SSSTGSTGSSGQAG
+291 GSSGD
-305 GSSNENSSGSKEA
+305 SSGSTE
-318 GDKGQ
+318 DSDEEE